1 MLFFW
6 CASFIGVIDSDFAN
20 EFFFNRIS
28 KIGAAT
34 TMRSIGAILICIT
47 ALLTACGG
55 ESDPD
60 QLGAG
65 KLYDAY
71 EVIDRGMT
79 LQQVTAIV
87 GENPQ
92 RSQPDGA
99 SQVLHTWEA
108 DQDNYRRSSLLISID
123 EDEGVKRKVITGYRG
138 SESQTY

>member
-1 MLFFW
+1 MAKRQLF
-6 CASFIGVIDSDFAN
+6 S
-20 EFFFNRIS
+20 
-28 KIGAAT
+28 
-34 TMRSIGAILICIT
+34 ILICT
-47 ALLTACGG
+47 ASVLSACGG

-92 RSQPDGA
+92 RSQPDSA

-108 DQDNYRRSSLLISID
+108 DQDNYRRSSLMISID

-138 SESQTY
+138 NESQTY